1 MFFSQNFAP
10 SLITNFYYF
19 VVPHSSNII
28 YSLVGFDF
36 QCTLFYYSTGYRVQI
51 KVTLTVLYPFESTD

>member
-10 SLITNFYYF
+10 SLIINFYYF

-28 YSLVGFDF
+28 YSLVGSDF
-36 QCTLFYYSTGYRVQI
+36 QCTLFIILLGTEYKLR
-51 KVTLTVLYPFESTD
+51 